1 MSYKKVMG
9 STLIAS
15 GVIGASAFAQDATEP
30 SDINFDEDYEE
41 IVIYQTDDEE
51 LLNKLKRYL
60 GAKKKEARIL
70 TAETDDQIEQI
81 INRARSAGTEEA
93 KMAARQAIKETKNE
107 LKRLLADI
115 RKDMKQAIRRARMAA
130 QQS

>member
-15 GVIGASAFAQDATEP
+15 GVIGASAFAQGAEEP

-41 IVIYQTDDEE
+41 IVIYQTEDEE

-60 GAKKKEARIL
+60 NSKKKEARIL
-70 TAETDDQIEQI
+70 NAETDDQIEQI
-81 INRARSAGTEEA
+81 IKRARNAGTEEA
-93 KMAARQAIKETKNE
+93 KLAARQAIKQTKSE

-115 RKDMKQAIRRARMAA
+115 RSDMKQAIKRARMAA
-130 QQS
+130 QRS